1 MSIWML
7 LKVFGDIC
15 VLFGILGAFPTFFTY
30 SYSLLW
36 PAALCSAGVG
46 IATALRG
53 RGWNGLSRLAA
64 VIPLTALLVAQSGPE
79 MRILIPVIAYVM
91 VVIIRGQ
98 FHLEY
103 YAYRQY
109 FVRSLILTGG
119 LYVMLCIFSFLEG
132 IGGDELRTIDAKVTL
147 RYGIVYLLTGVILL
161 RQLRLGLQE
170 QSEGGRAQMT
180 AVLVGTALV
189 VLAFLAVEPILRQ
202 GATAVF
208 KGILIAL
215 FSAILFVLDCFQS
228 VLDQVEIQAMT
239 EQVQAHR
246 GDGDTPFMGP
256 VVQYIQEATRYG
268 PDETSYWWV
277 WLVLIVLAV
286 AMYLLLKSFRR
297 TDGAAA
303 SAETVRSVAVQEPG
317 RQDPRRSNRG
327 KVRHYYREFLKQERK
342 RGMKLRK
349 DYTTEDILQRIFQD
363 TDSAAA
369 GELRQIYLLAR
380 YNEGSE
386 ITDEQVD
393 AAKNAL
399 RRSRGG
405 LSAR

>member
-7 LKVFGDIC
+7 LKVFGDVC
-15 VLFGILGAFPTFFTY
+15 VLFGILGAFPAFFTY

-46 IATALRG
+46 VATALYG
-53 RGWNGLSRLAA
+53 RGWKGLSRLAA
-64 VIPLTALLVAQSGPE
+64 LIPLASLLAAQSGPE

-132 IGGDELRTIDAKVTL
+132 IGGDELRTIDAQVTL

-189 VLAFLAVEPILRQ
+189 VMAFLAVEPILRQ
-202 GATAVF
+202 GAAAVF

-215 FSAILFVLDCFQS
+215 FSAILVVLDFFQS
-228 VLDQVEIQAMT
+228 ALDQVEIQAMT

-246 GDGDTPFMGP
+246 GDSDTPFMGP

-268 PDETSYWWV
+268 PEETSYWWV

-286 AMYLLLKSFRR
+286 AMYLLLKSFHR
-297 TDGAAA
+297 TGGAAA

-349 DYTTEDILQRIFQD
+349 DYTTEDILQRISQD

-380 YNEGSE
+380 YNEGCE

-405 LSAR
+405 QSAR